1 MKPGRQGS
9 QRAGSARKCSQAL
22 RGEREGRRSVT
33 RKRGTGRDR
42 ALGGGR
48 RNGGKHLWEPGTGN
62 RMTGAS
68 PSRKGGPEAG
78 GRGVRTAQGEEGA
91 HPAAARGR
99 QGEGPHLEGSRTG
112 ARLRLRGAGSGSLRP
127 GRSARRVCTARRNG
141 VHISQARGGVRGQRP
156 AASRSPAAPAPTP
169 TSPAGLR
176 PASCGRN
183 PNPRG
188 RWRRRSHLPPR
199 SARRP
204 AVRMRAPG
212 FPDGPPET
220 ADAGWAAPP
229 EPLAEVIF
237 AFFPL
242 FPWSRASWAST
253 LRSPNVI

>member
-1 MKPGRQGS
+1 MSAEEAAIYRDWKDRDRPGAQLTTLKQFLGIRGHDWGAGVKPGRQGS

-141 VHISQARGGVRGQRP
+141 VHISQARG
-156 AASRSPAAPAPTP
+156 A
-169 TSPAGLR
+169 
-176 PASCGRN
+176 
-183 PNPRG
+183 
-188 RWRRRSHLPPR
+188 
-199 SARRP
+199 
-204 AVRMRAPG
+204 
-212 FPDGPPET
+212 
-220 ADAGWAAPP
+220 
-229 EPLAEVIF
+229 
-237 AFFPL
+237 
-242 FPWSRASWAST
+242 
-253 LRSPNVI
+253 